1 MSQLDEPTSSLDE
14 ALMSNPEFLEAVE
27 RLKKLKEGIFALA
40 MELETCGGDLGYPV
54 KSEVLEVSGIIDEQL
69 DVLEAIVNK
78 YSQGDNDNDDEN

>member
-1 MSQLDEPTSSLDE
+1 MGELDE

-40 MELETCGGDLGYPV
+40 MELETSAEDLGHPV
-54 KSEVLEVSGIIDEQL
+54 KDEVLEVSAIIDEQL

-78 YSQGDNDNDDEN
+78 YQGDNDND